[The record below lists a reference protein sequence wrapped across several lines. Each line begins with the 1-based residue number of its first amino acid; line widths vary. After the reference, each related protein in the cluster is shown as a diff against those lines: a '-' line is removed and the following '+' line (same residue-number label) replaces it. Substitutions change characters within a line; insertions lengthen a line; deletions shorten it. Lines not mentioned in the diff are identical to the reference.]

1 MNNKQE
7 HNHVVKGIPNT
18 KENREKVAELNK
30 LARQSNSMHRLRIK
44 YRKPKKGSPSDG
56 YYGDGSCPKNDAQIF
71 SLYLKY
77 TDKQEKIQNEYR
89 RKRWA
94 IENDWRDKYQ
104 KLQSKYN
111 SMMLK
116 PLLQGLV
123 DNVEELQYAVDKGEY
138 WNNIVNSLKG
148 ISEGIT
154 EDINNKL
161 EV

>member
-1 MNNKQE
+1 MKQE
-7 HNHVVKGIPNT
+7 HNHLAKAIPNT
-18 KENREKVAELNK
+18 KENLEKVAEFNK
-30 LARQSNSMHRLRIK
+30 LARKSNSMHRLRIK
-44 YRKPKKGSPSDG
+44 YRKPKKGSPSAR
-56 YYGDGSCPKNDAQIF
+56 YHGDGSCPKGDAQCF
-71 SLYLKY
+71 SLYLKK
-77 TDKQEKIQNEYR
+77 TAKQEKIENEYH

-94 IENDWRDKYQ
+94 IEREWRDKYLA
-104 KLQSKYN
+104 LQSKYN

-138 WNNIVNSLKG
+138 WNNIVHSLKG

>member
-1 MNNKQE
+1 MNNQE
-7 HNHVVKGIPNT
+7 YNHVLKGIPNT
-18 KENREKVAELNK
+18 KENRDKVDEFNK
-30 LARQSNSMHRLRIK
+30 MAKESKSMHRLRLR
-44 YRKPKKGSPSDG
+44 YRKPKEGSKSAR
-56 YYGDGSCPKNDAQIF
+56 YNGDGCVPKDDAQCF
-71 SLYLKY
+71 SIYLKK
-77 TDKQEKIQNEYR
+77 TAKQEKLDNEYR

-104 KLQSKYN
+104 ALQSKYN

-116 PLLQGLV
+116 QLLQGLM
-123 DNVEELQYAVDKGEY
+123 DDVEELQYAVDKGQY

-148 ISEGIT
+148 ISQGIT

>member
-1 MNNKQE
+1 MKQE
-7 HNHVVKGIPNT
+7 HNHLAKEIPNT
-18 KENREKVAELNK
+18 EENRNKVAEFNK
-30 LARQSNSMHRLRIK
+30 LARKSNSMHRLRMK
-44 YRKPKKGSPSDG
+44 YRKPKKGSSYEG
-56 YYGDGSCPKNDAQIF
+56 YYGDGSVPKDDAQCF
-71 SLYLKY
+71 SLYLKK
-77 TDKQEKIQNEYR
+77 TAKQEKLDNEYH

-94 IENDWRDKYQ
+94 VERDWRDKYQ
-104 KLQSKYN
+104 ALQSKYN

-148 ISEGIT
+148 IAEGIT

>member
-1 MNNKQE
+1 MKQE
-7 HNHVVKGIPNT
+7 HNHLVKGIPNT
-18 KENREKVAELNK
+18 KENRKKVAELNK
-30 LARQSNSMHRLRIK
+30 LAQNSNSMHRLRIK
-44 YRKPKKGSPSDG
+44 YRKPKKGSPSEGYNHDG
-56 YYGDGSCPKNDAQIF
+56 CCPKDDAQIF

-77 TDKQEKIQNEYR
+77 TAKQEKIQDEAR

-123 DNVEELQYAVDKGEY
+123 DNVEELQYAVEKGEY

-148 ISEGIT
+148 IAEGIT
-154 EDINNKL
+154 EDIDNKL

>member
-7 HNHVVKGIPNT
+7 HNHLAKGIPNT
-18 KENREKVAELNK
+18 KEKRKWVAELNNIMK
-30 LARQSNSMHRLRIK
+30 ESNSMHRLRIK
-44 YRKPKKGSPSDG
+44 YRKPKAGSPSEG
-56 YYGDGSCPKNDAQIF
+56 YYGDGSCPKDDAQCF
-71 SLYLKY
+71 SLYLRK
-77 TDKQEKIQNEYR
+77 TAKQEKLDNEYH

-94 IENDWRDKYQ
+94 IEKDWRDKYLA
-104 KLQSKYN
+104 LQSKHN

-148 ISEGIT
+148 IAEGIT
-154 EDINNKL
+154 EDIDSKL
-161 EV
+161 EI

>member
-1 MNNKQE
+1 MKNQE
-7 HNHVVKGIPNT
+7 HNHVIKGIPNT
-18 KENREKVAELNK
+18 KEKRDWVAGLNK
-30 LARQSNSMHRLRIK
+30 KMKESNSMHRLRIK
-44 YRKPKKGSPSDG
+44 YRKPKNGKG
-56 YYGDGSCPKNDAQIF
+56 YYGGSCPKDDAQIF

-77 TDKQEKIQNEYR
+77 TAKQEKLHNEYSRKRWEADNEYR
-89 RKRWA
+89 T
-94 IENDWRDKYQ
+94 KYQ
-104 KLQSKYN
+104 NLQSKYN
-111 SMMLK
+111 ALVLK

-138 WNNIVNSLKG
+138 WNNIVHSLKG